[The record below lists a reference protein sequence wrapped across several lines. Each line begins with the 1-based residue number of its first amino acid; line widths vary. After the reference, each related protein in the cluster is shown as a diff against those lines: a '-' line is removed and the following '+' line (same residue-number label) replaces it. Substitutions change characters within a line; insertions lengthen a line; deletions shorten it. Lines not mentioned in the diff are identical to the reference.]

1 MSDVYAAPT
10 YVEDVADCWFYHTID
25 LPGLGTVAAD
35 WDLRGGVDDY
45 LGHVPLAGKRVL
57 ELGTAS
63 GFLAFEM
70 EKRGAEVVAFD
81 LAPGLAPDVLPLAGY
96 ADLAGLLA
104 GYGAFYAR
112 LRNSFWLGHR
122 LLNSRAKVVYGDIYH
137 VPAAFG
143 PVDVSTFGC
152 ILLHLRDPF
161 LALASAARLTRETL
175 VVTDRLHE
183 NEWLARLL
191 PPAAPAPRRTLPER
205 ALRKARRLLVGPPVP
220 PPPAPPALPA
230 VVFLPDVGDPSL
242 PTRSNS
248 WWQFSPAAIQR
259 MLGVLGFG
267 DTTVTTHGQTFQKD
281 YRLGMFT
288 VVGRRTAPMP
298 ANPGGSYPWA

>member
-1 MSDVYAAPT
+1 MNDVYAAPLH
-10 YVEDVADCWFYHTID
+10 VEGVTDCWFYHTID

-45 LGHVPLAGKRVL
+45 LGRVPLAGKRVL

-81 LAPGLAPDVLPLAGY
+81 LAPGLIPDFLPLAGY
-96 ADLAGLLA
+96 ADLPGLVAGFE
-104 GYGAFYAR
+104 AFYVK

-122 LLNSRAKVVYGDIYH
+122 LLDSRVQAVYGDIYH
-137 VPAAFG
+137 VPAAIG

-183 NEWLARLL
+183 NEWAARLL
-191 PPAAPAPRRTLPER
+191 PAAAPAPGRSLPER
-205 ALRKARRLLVGPPVP
+205 VVRKARRLLGGPPAR
-220 PPPAPPALPA
+220 PPAPPPLPA
-230 VVFLPDVGDPSL
+230 IVFLPDPADPTLS
-242 PTRSNS
+242 TRLNS
-248 WWQFSPAAIQR
+248 WWQFTPAAIQR
-259 MLGVLGFG
+259 MLGVLGFA

-281 YRLGMFT
+281 YRLGLFT
-288 VVGRRTAPMP
+288 VVGRRTGPMP
-298 ANPGGSYPWA
+298 ANPGGNYPWA